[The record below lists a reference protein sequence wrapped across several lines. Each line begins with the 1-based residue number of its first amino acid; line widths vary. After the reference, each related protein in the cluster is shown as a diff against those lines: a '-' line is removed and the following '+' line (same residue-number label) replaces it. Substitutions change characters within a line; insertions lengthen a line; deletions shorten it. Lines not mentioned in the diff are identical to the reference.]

1 MSKAPSRGRPST
13 LDHEQVVKTAVMQY
27 WANDPLDVSI
37 NDICKL
43 TGASKPGVYR
53 AFGSDDGLK
62 TKALEAYQD
71 VAITPLLEIFQSGQ
85 SFDAIVDGVIA
96 FMLQDRDALG
106 LPKGCLFVMMRA
118 QRQRLGPAASE
129 KVEQLRTQFLTGVSA
144 WVDDAKE
151 QGQLA
156 EALSTSIAAH
166 YVDAQH
172 AGAMRMQREGVPP
185 GQIEAFLRYGFA
197 ALRSA

>member
-13 LDHEQVVKTAVMQY
+13 LDQDQIVETAVMQY

-62 TKALEAYQD
+62 TKALEAYQH
-71 VAITPLLEIFQSGQ
+71 VAITPLLDIFQSGQ
-85 SFDAIVDGVIA
+85 SFDATVDEAIA

-106 LPKGCLFVMMRA
+106 LPKGCLFVIMRA
-118 QRQRLGPAASE
+118 QRPRLGPAASK
-129 KVEQLRTQFLTGVSA
+129 KVDQLRTQFLAEIST
-144 WVDDAKE
+144 WVADAKTK
-151 QGQLA
+151 GQISK
-156 EALSTSIAAH
+156 ALPTDIAAH

-172 AGAMRMQREGVPP
+172 AGAMRMQREGVLIE
-185 GQIEAFLRYGFA
+185 QIEAFLRYGFA
-197 ALRSA
+197 ALRGV